1 MLPNNTFAR
10 YLIVVVMA
18 HVFMF
23 GNLLGAIAQSGQYVP
38 LKGTRLSG
46 IVEATGR
53 SEFYSFVAGPGD
65 VHVSVEASADYYSS
79 SVEVAMTDMHERQLV
94 DVPITADDAGANKV
108 ATLHLDRKQVVRMS
122 VLFGTNPGVHLKYDV
137 KLSGAIS
144 FDDGVPQLA
153 NESVQIADA
162 GAKTTKSVPV
172 SLSTSAETGA
182 GDDAAKVLNGPI
194 EDKWALV
201 VGISQ
206 YADDKVTGLNY
217 SAKDAR
223 DLSEYLVKEANFAS
237 DHVKLLV
244 DGQATKEHV
253 LEQIG
258 DKWLPRVAR
267 PNDLVLI
274 FISCHGSPSQLDVE
288 GLNYLVMYDTK
299 PDSLYATGLP
309 IQDLAATIRQRVHA
323 DRVVLIID
331 ACHSGSAETGKGITR
346 TGNVDSAA
354 LSQGSGQLV
363 ICSSKPNEISWESK
377 RYQNGVFTH
386 QLIEALRKNSGRA
399 KLGSVF
405 SQLKESV
412 IAEVLSDR
420 KELQTPI
427 LKSKWSGDE
436 LILSAPPTRAR
447 SGALEQR

>member
-1 MLPNNTFAR
+1 
-10 YLIVVVMA
+10 
-18 HVFMF
+18 
-23 GNLLGAIAQSGQYVP
+23 
-38 LKGTRLSG
+38 
-46 IVEATGR
+46 
-53 SEFYSFVAGPGD
+53 
-65 VHVSVEASADYYSS
+65 
-79 SVEVAMTDMHERQLV
+79 
-94 DVPITADDAGANKV
+94 
-108 ATLHLDRKQVVRMS
+108 
-122 VLFGTNPGVHLKYDV
+122 
-137 KLSGAIS
+137 
-144 FDDGVPQLA
+144 
-153 NESVQIADA
+153 
-162 GAKTTKSVPV
+162 
-172 SLSTSAETGA
+172 
-182 GDDAAKVLNGPI
+182 
-194 EDKWALV
+194 
-201 VGISQ
+201 
-206 YADDKVTGLNY
+206 
-217 SAKDAR
+217 
-223 DLSEYLVKEANFAS
+223 
-237 DHVKLLV
+237 
-244 DGQATKEHV
+244 
-253 LEQIG
+253 
-258 DKWLPRVAR
+258 
-267 PNDLVLI
+267 
-274 FISCHGSPSQLDVE
+274 
-288 GLNYLVMYDTK
+288 MYDTK